1 MGRRVRSAIRRAV
14 LLNFRVL
21 VGLFLLCLVGEKA
34 SVIGKVA
41 ANDLTSIL
49 RKNAYYN
56 RDEVPTQR
64 AGKGKIK
71 YMKSINQY
79 IDKLK

>member
-21 VGLFLLCLVGEKA
+21 VALFLVCLVGEKIT
-34 SVIGKVA
+34 VVGKVA

-56 RDEVPTQR
+56 RDEVPTQK
-64 AGKGKIK
+64 AGQSKIWK
-71 YMKSINQY
+71 NIEKNS
-79 IDKLK
+79 